1 MSEIKVNKVSPA
13 TGTAI
18 TLGDSGDTFTVP
30 SGATI
35 VNSGTATGFG
45 GGKLLQVLQDVK
57 ADAQSISGNTFTTVL
72 SQAITPSATS
82 SKVLVQFSINV
93 SGSVRYSA
101 VNLYRDSTQI
111 GMGDADGSMARVSVG
126 SMANESASNGAN
138 VMFNSHFS
146 FLDSPSS
153 SSAVTYYVK
162 AANTYTY
169 TGNSYGPGSTTY
181 INRMAGSG
189 NSDWSHAGA
198 STLTVTEIGA

>member
-45 GGKLLQVLQDVK
+45 GGKVLQVLQNVK
-57 ADAQSISGNTFTTVL
+57 TDTQSISGNTFTTVL

-82 SKVLVQFSINV
+82 SKVLITVSINV
-93 SGSVRYSA
+93 TGSVRYSA
-101 VNLYRDSTQI
+101 VKLYRDSTQI
-111 GMGDADGSMARVSVG
+111 YLADADGSRARVSVS
-126 SMANESASNGAN
+126 SMANESASSGTAI
-138 VMFNSHFS
+138 MFNSNFT

-153 SSAVTYYVK
+153 SSSVTYSVK
-162 AANTYTY
+162 CANTY
-169 TGNSYGPGSTTY
+169 TGNSYGTGATTY
-181 INRMAGSG
+181 INIYKAYKYLYI
-189 NSDWSHAGA
+189 N
-198 STLTVTEIGA
+198 IY